1 MLGNTKKIKNAPKML
16 PNVKCDKKN
25 FGQNFFFPLYFLV
38 ELKNHK
44 APKTVLFYKD
54 AIELTSR

>member
-1 MLGNTKKIKNAPKML
+1 ML